1 MITKKYDYKT
11 IMLHKKDDEIIIQPV
26 GESEKYFNADMCLD
40 IFILVDAKSEPEIF
54 YVAVTRAFGLWRSQ
68 KPNDSQ
74 KKSAMVRFLGYK
86 NEKEIM
92 KNFKYVSFQWNK
104 DDGYYIIPTKNK
116 DKEGYEFLMDK
127 KILVGKEININ
138 NIKSYIIQAFD
149 LS

>member
-1 MITKKYDYKT
+1 
-11 IMLHKKDDEIIIQPV
+11 MLYKKDDEIIILPV
-26 GESEKYFNADMCLD
+26 GESEKYCNADMGLD
-40 IFILVDAKSEPEIF
+40 IFILLDAKSETETF
-54 YVAVTRAFGLWRSQ
+54 YAAVTRAFGLWRSQ

-74 KKSAMVRFLGYK
+74 KKSPLVRFLGYK

-92 KNFKYVSFQWNK
+92 KSFKYVSFKWNK

-116 DKEGYEFLMDK
+116 DKKGYEFLMDK